1 MSSLLSIVPR
11 ASTTATGVLSAICLM
26 SGVLPQHPCAYAQ
39 DEVPTSEPADEWID
53 PTAGQADGEEPLPD
67 APVPTVPLADG
78 KWQVSTMTAKAKLDG
93 DFGFT
98 KNPEKKKEVGGTL
111 EEDMEKTLREG
122 ESLRRGRRQEEAQ
135 AETRWKVRVSS
146 LNSVDNDTK
155 LEFDV
160 EATKTELANG
170 DEAAAPSKALEEFNQ
185 LVKVGGSAAFTG
197 LEALYT
203 QETGTAPRD
212 GFSISSVTVNQT
224 VVTEVFSV
232 TEAPEEVVAA
242 PGSSVS
248 KTSIIVPSVLGGVCL
263 SGLCALLAV
272 AMIKR
277 RSQGEEQTVQ
287 PASSETEPYGNNE
300 QKEALNPL
308 GQGENDLPF
317 SPAEKVQEV
326 RGF

>member
-1 MSSLLSIVPR
+1 
-11 ASTTATGVLSAICLM
+11 M

-39 DEVPTSEPADEWID
+39 DEVPTSEPAADWID

-67 APVPTVPLADG
+67 APDPTVPLAGGD
-78 KWQVSTMTAKAKLDG
+78 WQESTMSASAELRG
-93 DFGFT
+93 DFSFIT
-98 KNPEKKKEVGGTL
+98 ESPEKKKEVGGRL
-111 EEDMEKTLREG
+111 EDDMEKTLRAG
-122 ESLRRGRRQEEAQ
+122 DSLRRGRRQEEAQ

-146 LNSVDNDTK
+146 LNSVDNNTK

-170 DEAAAPSKALEEFNQ
+170 NEAAAPSKALEEFNQ

-197 LEALYT
+197 LEELYT

-224 VVTEVFSV
+224 VETQVFAV
-232 TEAPEEVVAA
+232 TEAPTEVVAA
-242 PGSSVS
+242 PGSGSSVS